1 MRPDVR
7 GRGRRAP
14 VLLVGV
20 GRALLLGSKDCCM
33 IPKILHFIWVGDETK
48 RPDNCIDTWRTRNPG
63 WEIRIW
69 GNESLQQRGWINGRH
84 MSEMSDREL
93 NGVADMMRWEIVYE
107 HGGFVVD
114 ADSVCVRPL
123 DDHLLDCEAF
133 ACWENEMTRPG
144 LIAAGYFAAQPKN
157 PFVAQ
162 IIGDIYNEPTVVD
175 RMAWESVGPK
185 RLTDTYREY
194 RYHGLRIYP
203 SHYFIPEHFSG
214 VKYEGPGP
222 VYAEQLWGSTLGIY
236 DALHQQVVTAPAS
249 APAPAPATDP
259 RPAPAAAVRP
269 APARAAD
276 PAPSAPTTFHRIW
289 FGTRPI
295 PPAYEAYWQAWQRQ
309 FPDSIFRTWTDRD
322 LDQLTLSRPA
332 LDRFASHVSRAD
344 LARYEILYT
353 HGGIYLDCDI
363 MPYGHFEPET
373 LCRELTVCN
382 ETDATEY
389 CSIGFIGA
397 PAGHPIFRDLID
409 HIVAADPDESRPNVT
424 TGPWLFGSYL
434 AKHAHRRLPPETFY
448 PYLYDAPLSSIRRKN
463 LGKTLGIHV
472 WGGAWLPPEQKKG
485 KALDLL
491 AKGDLVDAAGILEG
505 FDDAWAAN
513 LQVVLK
519 VMADARAMAAEAAQ
533 FLGGSLTVAPA
544 DRPVFAFDKIVHW
557 LLEQD
562 RDRMVWQIGAA
573 DGVLV
578 DPLRSAMVNYDPP
591 ALLLEPNPYMFGLL
605 ERGYANNRNAVLLQQ
620 AYSTDGAP
628 LVLNAINPDK
638 AAAAGLPRWVLGIS
652 SVYDDKNAIGG
663 LTIDAETTRR
673 IATCI
678 ERVTVPVTGFDALAA
693 RAEGRTPEILVIDA
707 EGMDKAIIDDV
718 LDHGCR
724 PAVLHFEIQCMDPA
738 ESTALTE
745 RLGTDYVLFTFG
757 NDVTAYRTDIF
768 LDYAK
773 GIYIQNG
780 LPTIFAATLPVVA
793 GLVQ

>member
-1 MRPDVR
+1 
-7 GRGRRAP
+7 
-14 VLLVGV
+14 
-20 GRALLLGSKDCCM
+20 M

-48 RPDNCIDTWRTRNPG
+48 RPDNCIDTWRTRNPS
-63 WEIRIW
+63 WEIMIW
-69 GNESLQQRGWINGRH
+69 GNESLQERGWINGRH
-84 MSEMSDREL
+84 MTEMAEREL

-114 ADSVCVRPL
+114 ADSVCLRPL

-133 ACWENEMTRPG
+133 ACWESEMMRPG

-175 RMAWESVGPK
+175 RMAWESVGPQ
-185 RLTDTYREY
+185 RLTDSYRQY

-203 SHYFIPEHFSG
+203 SHYFIPEHFTH
-214 VKYEGPGP
+214 VKYDGPGP
-222 VYAEQLWGSTLGIY
+222 VYADQLWGSTLDIY
-236 DALHQQVVTAPAS
+236 DALHQQALTTPAS
-249 APAPAPATDP
+249 APAPAPAPVDDGE
-259 RPAPAAAVRP
+259 PAPVAAVRP
-269 APARAAD
+269 APAPTAD
-276 PAPSAPTTFHRIW
+276 NAPGAPTIFHRIW

-295 PPAYEAYWQAWQRQ
+295 PAAYEAYWQAWQRQ
-309 FPDSIFRTWTDRD
+309 FPDSEFRTWTDRD
-322 LDQLTLSRPA
+322 LDRLTLSRPG

-363 MPYGHFEPET
+363 MPYAHFVPEE

-382 ETDATEY
+382 ETEATEY

-409 HIVAADPDESRPNVT
+409 HILAAEPDESRPNVT
-424 TGPWLFGSYL
+424 TGPWLFGKYL
-434 AKHAHRRLPPETFY
+434 AKHAHRRLPPTSFY
-448 PYLYDAPLSSIRRKN
+448 PYLYDAPFSSIRRKD

-472 WGGAWLPPEQKKG
+472 WGGAWLPPELKKS

-491 AKGDLVDAAGILEG
+491 GKGDLVDAAGILEG
-505 FDDAWAAN
+505 FEDKWAGD
-513 LQVVLK
+513 LQLVLK
-519 VMADARAMAAEAAQ
+519 VTAEARTMAAEAAH
-533 FLGGSLTVAPA
+533 FLSNNLAVAAA
-544 DRPVFAFDKIVHW
+544 DRPLFEFDKIVAW
-557 LLEQD
+557 LLEQN

-578 DPLRSAMVNYDPP
+578 DPLRSALVNYDPP
-591 ALLLEPNPYMFGLL
+591 ALLLEPNPYMFGML
-605 ERGYANNRNAVLLQQ
+605 ERGYANNRNAVPVQR
-620 AYSTDGAP
+620 AYSVDGQP
-628 LVLNAINPDK
+628 LVLNAINPNK

-663 LTIDAETTRR
+663 LTIDPETTRR
-673 IATCI
+673 IGTCI
-678 ERVTVPVTGFDALAA
+678 ERITVPVTGFDALATQA
-693 RAEGRTPEILVIDA
+693 GGRPPEILVIDA
-707 EGMDKAIIDDV
+707 EGMDKVIIDDV

-724 PAVLHFEIQCMDPA
+724 PAVIHFEVQCMEPA
-738 ESTALTE
+738 ESAALTE
-745 RLGTDYVLFTFG
+745 RLENDYVLFTFG

-768 LDYAK
+768 MEYAK
-773 GIYIQNG
+773 WVYIYNG
-780 LPTIFAATLPVVA
+780 LPTIFASTLPIVV